1 MRRSCLVAYSLCV
14 PVLISA
20 CVSDVANRYY
30 ATETYPAKAPEE
42 VEILSKP
49 PTRAH
54 DVIADFQSRGESAE
68 DLQRKAAKIGADA
81 VIVQYL
87 GGQVRE
93 SSEWAGSAGV
103 GNYTR
108 ITGTA
113 IRYR

>member
-1 MRRSCLVAYSLCV
+1 LRRSCLVAYSLCV